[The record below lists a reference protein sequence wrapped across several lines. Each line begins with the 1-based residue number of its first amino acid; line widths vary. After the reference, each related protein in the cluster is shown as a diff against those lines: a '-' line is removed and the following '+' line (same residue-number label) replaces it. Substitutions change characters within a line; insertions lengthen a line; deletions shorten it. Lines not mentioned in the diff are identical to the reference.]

1 VTVDPEGYVEIVD
14 RLKDLIR
21 SGGEWISSVEL
32 ENAIMGHPA
41 VREAAV
47 VSAKHPRWGE
57 RPIAIVALKKG
68 QTLSKQ
74 ELVDYLSKKFPK
86 FWIPDEFIFVESIPK
101 TSVGKFDKKRIRK
114 MFENLFSGRDT
125 GQP

>member
-1 VTVDPEGYVEIVD
+1 
-14 RLKDLIR
+14 LIR

-47 VSAKHPRWGE
+47 VGIKHPRWGE
-57 RPIAIVALKKG
+57 RPVALVALKEG

-101 TSVGKFDKKRIRK
+101 TSVGKFDKKHIRK